1 MTLGVFDESVIQRGN
16 MISLKHASLSWVQ
29 YLVPDRL
36 EQDPKF
42 REYLGR
48 LGRIGFSVA
57 GISVVMAIGLILLI
71 GIVFQGIQPVWTH
84 DPSVCEVADVADP
97 SESEVADVVTLWDK
111 LLIICVGCLCYLL
124 SRTKLDVEVGRYVAW
139 ALMFAIA
146 FIHVY
151 DDVVV
156 SENVDFST
164 GYLVMILLIGVSTL
178 PFRPWQVTLQ
188 GITLMLVYLIEVRVY
203 PGGLMEPVQFYRQMI
218 PTTVLATMITC
229 YLYQARHRL
238 FRARQKER
246 QMKESISRYA
256 EELEQTYLKLR
267 DTQDSLIHSEKLA
280 ALGNLVAGVAHEI
293 NSPLGS
299 IGSAADTSQRALQ
312 LIATA
317 LEDGEDS
324 WKDEKVQRAFQTLV
338 SLNDSVA
345 GGAERINRIVTAL
358 RNFARLDEGEFQTIN
373 VNRGIE
379 DTLTLVLANP
389 EVRVD
394 VEKDLG
400 PLPELHCRPR
410 QLNQVFLNILNNALE
425 AMENRGRLTIRT
437 WEDGGYI
444 QIRFSDDGGGI
455 PPEDLGH
462 VFEPGF
468 TTKGRGVGT
477 GLGLAI
483 CYRIVEEHGGTLG
496 IESAP
501 GEGATVS
508 ITLPLGPNR
517 AEGG

>member
-1 MTLGVFDESVIQRGN
+1 

-36 EQDPKF
+36 ERDPKF

-48 LGRIGFSVA
+48 LGRISLSVG
-57 GISVVMAIGLILLI
+57 GILAVVAVGLILLI
-71 GIVFQGIQPVWTH
+71 KVVFQGIHPVWMH
-84 DPSVCEVADVADP
+84 NLSV
-97 SESEVADVVTLWDK
+97 SEGAGIVTLWDK
-111 LLIICVGCLCYLL
+111 LLIISLGCLCYLL
-124 SRTKLDVEVGRYVAW
+124 SRTKLDVEVGRYVVW
-139 ALMFAIA
+139 ALLLAIA
-146 FIHVY
+146 FISVF

-156 SENVDFST
+156 SKNVDFST
-164 GYLVMILLIGVSTL
+164 GYLVMILLIGVSAM
-178 PFRPWQVTLQ
+178 PFRPWQVTLL
-188 GITLMLVYLIEVRVY
+188 GITLLLVYLIEVRVY
-203 PGGLMEPVQFYRQMI
+203 PGGLKEPFQFYTQMV
-218 PTTVLATMITC
+218 PTTVLATVITC

-246 QMKESISRYA
+246 KMKESISRYA

-267 DTQDSLIHSEKLA
+267 DTQDSLVHSEKLA

-312 LIATA
+312 LMAAA
-317 LEDGEDS
+317 LEGKEDS
-324 WKDEKVQRAFQTLV
+324 WKDEKVQRAFRTLV

-345 GGAERINRIVTAL
+345 SGAERIDRIVTAL

-373 VNRGIE
+373 VNRCIE

-389 EVRVD
+389 EVRVE

-400 PLPELHCRPR
+400 PLPELHCSPR
-410 QLNQVFLNILNNALE
+410 ELNQVFINILNNALE
-425 AMENRGRLTIRT
+425 ATENRGRITIKTR
-437 WEDGGYI
+437 EDGDCI
-444 QIRFSDDGGGI
+444 RIRFSDDGGGI
-455 PPEDLGH
+455 PPEDLGR

-483 CYRIVEEHGGTLG
+483 CYRIVEGHGGTLD

-501 GEGATVS
+501 WEGATVS
-508 ITLPLGPNR
+508 ITLPIEPKR

>member
-1 MTLGVFDESVIQRGN
+1 MTPGVFDESAIQRGN

-36 EQDPKF
+36 ERDPKF

-48 LGRIGFSVA
+48 LGRIGLSVGGVLVPVA
-57 GISVVMAIGLILLI
+57 VGLILFI
-71 GIVFQGIQPVWTH
+71 KVVFQGWRLVWMKS
-84 DPSVCEVADVADP
+84 PSLYDVDKIA
-97 SESEVADVVTLWDK
+97 TLWDN
-111 LLIICVGCLCYLL
+111 LLIIGLGIFLLIL
-124 SRTKLDVEVGRYVAW
+124 SRTKLDVEVGRYFVW
-139 ALMFAIA
+139 ALMLAIA
-146 FIHVY
+146 FFSVFV
-151 DDVVV
+151 DVVV
-156 SENVDFST
+156 SENVDFSA
-164 GYLVMILLIGVSTL
+164 GYLVFILFAGVSTM
-178 PFRPWQVTLQ
+178 PFRPWQVTLL
-188 GITLMLVYLIEVRVY
+188 GITLMLIYIFEVRVY
-203 PGGLMEPVQFYRQMI
+203 PGGFVETDQFYTQMI
-218 PTTVLATMITC
+218 PTIVLATVITC

-238 FRARQKER
+238 FRARQKEK

-267 DTQDSLIHSEKLA
+267 DTQDSLVHSEKLA

-312 LIATA
+312 LMATA
-317 LEDGEDS
+317 LEDKEDS
-324 WKDEKVQRAFQTLV
+324 WKDEKVQRAFRTLV

-345 GGAERINRIVTAL
+345 SGAERINRIVTAL

-373 VNRGIE
+373 VNRCIE

-389 EVRVD
+389 EVRVE

-400 PLPELHCRPR
+400 PLPELHCSPR
-410 QLNQVFLNILNNALE
+410 ELNQVFINILNNALE
-425 AMENRGRLTIRT
+425 ATENRGRITITT
-437 WEDGGYI
+437 WEDGGCI
-444 QIRFSDDGGGI
+444 RIRFSDDGSGI
-455 PPEDLGH
+455 TPEDLGR

-477 GLGLAI
+477 GLGLPV
-483 CYRIVEEHGGTLG
+483 CYRIIEEHRGTLEV
-496 IESAP
+496 ESAP

-508 ITLPLGPNR
+508 ITLPTGPNR

>member
-1 MTLGVFDESVIQRGN
+1 VTHGALDESVFQRGN

-36 EQDPKF
+36 ERDPKF

-48 LGRIGFSVA
+48 LGHIGLFVGGVLA
-57 GISVVMAIGLILLI
+57 VVAIGLILFI
-71 GIVFQGIQPVWTH
+71 KVVFQGWQLVWMKS
-84 DPSVCEVADVADP
+84 PSLYDVDKIA
-97 SESEVADVVTLWDK
+97 TLWDN
-111 LLIICVGCLCYLL
+111 LLIIGLGIFLLIL
-124 SRTKLDVEVGRYVAW
+124 SRTKLDVEVGRYFVW
-139 ALMFAIA
+139 ALMLAIA
-146 FIHVY
+146 FFSVFA
-151 DDVVV
+151 DVVV
-156 SENVDFST
+156 LKNVDFSA
-164 GYLVMILLIGVSTL
+164 GYLVIILFAGVSTI
-178 PFRPWQVTLQ
+178 PFRPWQVTLL
-188 GITLMLVYLIEVRVY
+188 GITLMLIYIFEVRVY
-203 PGGLMEPVQFYRQMI
+203 PGGFVETDQFYTQMI
-218 PTTVLATMITC
+218 PTTVLATVITC

-238 FRARQKER
+238 FRARQKEK

-267 DTQDSLIHSEKLA
+267 DTQASLVQSEKLA

-299 IGSAADTSQRALQ
+299 IGSSADTARRALQ
-312 LIATA
+312 MIEKA
-317 LEDGEDS
+317 LERGEGS
-324 WKDEKVQRAFQTLV
+324 WKDEKVQRAFRILT

-358 RNFARLDEGEFQTIN
+358 RNFACLDEGEYQSFD

-379 DTLTLVLANP
+379 DTLMLVLANP
-389 EVRVD
+389 EVRVA

-400 PLPELHCRPR
+400 TLPELYCRPR
-410 QLNQVFLNILNNALE
+410 QLNQVFINILNNALE
-425 AMENRGRLTIRT
+425 ATENRGRITIKTRK
-437 WEDGGYI
+437 DGDRI
-444 QIRFSDDGGGI
+444 RIRFSDDGHGI
-455 PPEDLGH
+455 PPEDLGR

-483 CYRIVEEHGGTLG
+483 CYRIIEDHGGTLDVA
-496 IESAP
+496 SKP

-508 ITLPLGPNR
+508 ITLPI
-517 AEGG
+517 ESS

>member
-1 MTLGVFDESVIQRGN
+1 
-16 MISLKHASLSWVQ
+16 MISLRHSSLSWVQ

-36 EQDPKF
+36 ERDPKF

-48 LGRIGFSVA
+48 LGRIGSSIGGTLAVVAVGLNLFSKV
-57 GISVVMAIGLILLI
+57 
-71 GIVFQGIQPVWTH
+71 VFQEWKLVWTL
-84 DPSVCEVADVADP
+84 DPSLYGEDKIA
-97 SESEVADVVTLWDK
+97 TLWDK
-111 LLIICVGCLCYLL
+111 LLIISLGIFLLIL
-124 SRTKLDVEVGRYVAW
+124 SRTRLDVEVGRYVVW
-139 ALMFAIA
+139 VLMLAVASTSVF
-146 FIHVY
+146 
-151 DDVVV
+151 DDVIVV
-156 SENVDFST
+156 ENVDFST
-164 GYLVMILLIGVSTL
+164 GYLVIILFAGVMAI
-178 PFRPWQVTLQ
+178 PFRPWQVTLS
-188 GITLMLVYLIEVRVY
+188 GISLMLIYIFEVRVY
-203 PGGLMEPVQFYRQMI
+203 PGGFVEPDQFYTQMI
-218 PTTVLATMITC
+218 STTVLATVITC

-238 FRARQKER
+238 FRARQKEM

-256 EELEQTYLKLR
+256 EELELTYVRLR
-267 DTQDSLIHSEKLA
+267 DTQASLVQSEKLA

-299 IGSAADTSQRALQ
+299 IGSAADTSKRALQ
-312 LIATA
+312 LMATA
-317 LEDGEDS
+317 LEAGVDS

-345 GGAERINRIVTAL
+345 GGAERINRIVAAL
-358 RNFARLDEGEFQTIN
+358 RNFARLDEGEYQTFD
-373 VNRGIE
+373 VNQGIE

-389 EVRVD
+389 EVRIE

-410 QLNQVFLNILNNALE
+410 QLNQVFINILNNALE
-425 AMENRGRLTIRT
+425 AMENRGRLAIRT
-437 WEDGGYI
+437 WEDGDRI
-444 QIRFSDDGGGI
+444 RIRFSDDGKGI
-455 PPEDLGH
+455 PPEDLGR

-501 GEGATVS
+501 GKGATVS
-508 ITLPLGPNR
+508 ITLPTGTNR